1 MLNAKLFAYLNEET
15 AMNIKKLL
23 PIILVTALTSCS
35 DIGSKIGYEKAY
47 ALADDIENSPTFK
60 QGQIDGFYDISS
72 NYFGISTKMLVQE
85 KYELKTKQ
93 SSYPDYKISA
103 KYSISYEVNV
113 HSSVHSKVKGE
124 AIVNGEKTK
133 IDYEYYIAS
142 NEDDESVLFLKYYD
156 DSSKKQKT
164 ISVMTNDYEYSEYS
178 SYTNTSEGAF
188 NTLGKYIFP
197 SEVIDNLEREQ
208 TYDDTF
214 KTSYYSSGKNNLTI
228 KADSKHNKVSSV
240 DYDSYYYDD
249 SYVNYH
255 LVAAYN
261 NGFIKKLD
269 YNYKKTANN
278 YSHAFKA
285 RVSTKKSLKIKLP
298 SNWKRYLVD

>member
-60 QGQIDGFYDISS
+60 QGQIDGSYDISG
-72 NYFGISTKMLVQE
+72 NYFGISTKMLIQE

-93 SSYPDYKISA
+93 SSYEKVSV

-113 HSSVHSKVKGE
+113 HNHVHSKVE
-124 AIVNGEKTK
+124 AEGIVNGEKTK

-142 NEDDESVLFLKYYD
+142 NENDESVLFLKYYD
-156 DSSKKQKT
+156 ESSKKKKT
-164 ISVMTNDYEYSEYS
+164 ISVMTNDYEYRKYS
-178 SYTNTSEGAF
+178 SYTSRSETAF
-188 NTLGKYIFP
+188 STLANYVLP
-197 SEVIDNLEREQ
+197 SEVINRLERKQ

-228 KADSKHNKVSSV
+228 KADSKHNKVSSI
-240 DYDSYYYDD
+240 DYGSYYYDD

-261 NGFIKKLD
+261 NGFIKKLE
-269 YNYKKTANN
+269 YNYKTVDNGSN
-278 YSHAFKA
+278 AFKA
-285 RVSTKKSLKIKLP
+285 QVSTKKSLKIKLP